1 MLCFFSSESK
11 ITDEISHL
19 EDDMGDMEMARA
31 VEQMEEIKAVVLSL
45 VPRVVESLK
54 RKECNGCYINH
65 GSQDQH
71 SCLDLLTS
79 EAEEEKMETRLDTA
93 LGHCSEELV
102 GLVYSIYGRAMP
114 PHPGPG
120 CEKELRGRHETK
132 NQKRCG
138 GDRLFGGD
146 GPYLGVDRG
155 VFVLILFV

>member
-11 ITDEISHL
+11 ITDQISHL

-79 EAEEEKMETRLDTA
+79 EAAKEKNGDPPGHRLGA
-93 LGHCSEELV
+93 LLGRARGV
-102 GLVYSIYGRAMP
+102 GLQNQRPSNA
-114 PHPGPG
+114 PHPSPG
-120 CEKELRGRHETK
+120 CEKELWGHHETK
-132 NQKRCG
+132 NQKRCR
-138 GDRLFGGD
+138 GDRL
-146 GPYLGVDRG
+146 L
-155 VFVLILFV
+155 